1 MMSVTVTFAS
11 QDARRYAT
19 RVLSSHVTLADV
31 IDWARMQCGDEEVV
45 AEITLSA
52 AETLDDRPD
61 VRLAGQRVLNPLS
74 RRLFH

>member
-1 MMSVTVTFAS
+1 MISVTVTFAA

-31 IDWARMQCGDEEVV
+31 IDWARVQCGDDEVV

-52 AETLDDRPD
+52 AETPDDRPQ
-61 VRLAGQRVLNPLS
+61 VRLAGSGEINPLS